1 MAKFSNRSST
11 VESGSQ
17 LLDCRLVDLT
27 GSLAVDDDRIIDLA
41 GLDHRSGNLDAVEEA
56 EAGVGDV
63 EIEAGRWQPEQV
75 WTVTAL
81 DGSSR
86 CGTRWI
92 RSKPMRARDSDDAI
106 AFSPAS
112 AATSMN
118 ETPSGH

>member
-1 MAKFSNRSST
+1 MQ
-11 VESGSQ
+11 Q

-27 GSLAVDDDRIIDLA
+27 GSYVDDDRIIDA

-63 EIEAGRWQPEQV
+63 EIGVDGSPSRS

-86 CGTRWI
+86 SRHTLESGQTDAGTI
-92 RSKPMRARDSDDAI
+92 DTDDAI
-106 AFSPAS
+106 AFSPG
-112 AATSMN
+112 AAASMN
-118 ETPSGH
+118 ETPRATDAAG